1 MIAPLTSPL
10 NAPTNAPTNATLT
23 ALMTALTRT
32 LAAVAL
38 ATLLVLLCACTP
50 EHDWREIRASEDG
63 FVAMMPSR
71 PSRMTQPVDLDGLR
85 LTMSMQGSLVR
96 DVAYTV
102 GTASLPQGADKA
114 VSAQALD
121 VMRRAMVRNIEGEQR
136 SVRPVTF
143 SIIDGSGAVAGTV
156 EGLEVEAVGRMR
168 GQEAIL
174 IARFANVDARVWQI
188 VVLGPRPDREQA
200 TMFLDSVRLIR
211 R

>member
-1 MIAPLTSPL
+1 
-10 NAPTNAPTNATLT
+10 
-23 ALMTALTRT
+23 
-32 LAAVAL
+32 
-38 ATLLVLLCACTP
+38 
-50 EHDWREIRASEDG
+50 
-63 FVAMMPSR
+63 MPSR
-71 PSRMTQPVDLDGLR
+71 PARMTQPVDLDGLR

-102 GTASLPQGADKA
+102 GTASLPQGADQA
-114 VSAQALD
+114 VGAQALD

-136 SVRPVTF
+136 SARPVSF
-143 SIIDGSGAVAGTV
+143 SIIDGSGAVVGSV

-168 GQEAIL
+168 GQEATL

-200 TMFLDSVRLIR
+200 AMFLDSVRLIR